1 MNYAH
6 LASELL
12 RTLRGKRSQ
21 GAFSRRLG
29 FKSNIAYA
37 WESGRRFPT
46 GAGMFR
52 AALRSGVDVQAGLAT
67 FFRTPPSWLHE
78 TELSEPAGVV
88 RLLDELRAGARVSEL
103 ARRTG
108 MSRFALARWFN
119 GVTEP
124 RLPDFL
130 ALVEATSLRLL
141 DFLAALTDPR
151 ELPSVAEDWRRLDAQ
166 RRLAY
171 ELPWSQAVLL
181 ALELQS
187 YRALARHRR
196 GWIAA
201 RLGISEQE
209 ELQSLQAL
217 EATGQIRLRARR
229 WVPVNVATVDTRRDA
244 AAGRQLKRWWARV
257 GLERLDA
264 DGAGQFSYNVFTV
277 SEADLARLQELHFN
291 HYQEMRRII
300 ASSQD
305 CERVVLTNLQLIPLD
320 MSIGTARA
328 Y

>member
-1 MNYAH
+1 MRYER

-46 GAGMFR
+46 AAGMFR
-52 AALRSGVDVQAGLAT
+52 TALRSGVDVHAGLAT
-67 FFRTPPSWLHE
+67 FFRTPPPWLHE
-78 TELSEPAGVV
+78 TELSEPSGVV
-88 RLLDELRAGARVSEL
+88 RLLEELRAGARVSEL

-108 MSRFALARWFN
+108 LSRFALARWFN
-119 GVTEP
+119 GATEP

-130 ALVEATSLRLL
+130 AVVEATSLRLL
-141 DFLAALTDPR
+141 DFLAALTDPLQ
-151 ELPSVAEDWRRLDAQ
+151 LPSVAEDWRRLDAQ

-171 ELPWSQAVLL
+171 ELPWTQAVLL

-187 YRALARHRR
+187 YRALPRHRG
-196 GWIAA
+196 GWIAT
-201 RLGISEQE
+201 RLGISEQDE
-209 ELQSLQAL
+209 AHCLKML
-217 EATGQIRLRARR
+217 EATGQIRRQAQH

-244 AAGRQLKRWWARV
+244 AAGRQLKRWWAKV
-257 GLERLDA
+257 GLDRLDA

-300 ASSQD
+300 AASQD
-305 CERVVLTNLQLIPLD
+305 SERVVLTNLQLIPLD
-320 MSIGTARA
+320 A
-328 Y
+328 